1 MKAFRFFLDI
11 DAENLDE
18 AKEKLIDM
26 AGDGGSFGDLDNIE
40 LIQEYDQLS
49 YDEIKDLF
57 GFKDK
62 YDAYEKIVNHFTD
75 YDAYLCRH
83 CSSDVGNDAK
93 DMISHLMKHTLEELK
108 KTDDGDDFEE
118 NEE

>member
-11 DAENLDE
+11 DADNLEE

-40 LIQEYDQLS
+40 LDHTYDALS
-49 YDEIKDLF
+49 YDQIKAYL
-57 GFKDK
+57 GFENK
-62 YDAYEKIVNHFTD
+62 YDAYNKIVNHFVD

-83 CSSDVGNDAK
+83 CSADVGNDTK
-93 DMISHLMKHTLEELK
+93 GMISHLMKHTLEELK
-108 KTDDGDDFEE
+108 VDSNGDEIE
-118 NEE
+118 